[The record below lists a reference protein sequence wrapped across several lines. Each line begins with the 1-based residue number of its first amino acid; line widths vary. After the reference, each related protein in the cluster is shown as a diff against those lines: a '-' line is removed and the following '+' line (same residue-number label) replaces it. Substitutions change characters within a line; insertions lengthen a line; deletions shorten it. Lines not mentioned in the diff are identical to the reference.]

1 MSPRRAK
8 VIYWVAWIFE
18 GLTLLFGVFALVFI
32 TAYEASLSL
41 ILGYAAFVVVC
52 ALMFFLIQRYCR
64 NVLISSGIQPPRV

>member
-18 GLTLLFGVFALVFI
+18 GLSLLFGVFALVFI

-41 ILGYAAFVVVC
+41 IIGYAAFVVVC
-52 ALMFFLIQRYCR
+52 AVMFFLIQRYCR
-64 NVLISSGIQPPRV
+64 RALISAGIEPPRV